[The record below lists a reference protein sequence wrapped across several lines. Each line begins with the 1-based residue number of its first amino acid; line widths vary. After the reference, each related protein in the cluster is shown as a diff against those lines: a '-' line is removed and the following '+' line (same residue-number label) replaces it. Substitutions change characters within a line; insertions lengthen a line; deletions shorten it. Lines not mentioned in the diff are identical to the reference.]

1 MEIDAKVIFSGLS
14 FVISVVSLF
23 MAVSAKK
30 EAKETALLDLVHK
43 KRILLS
49 DNFSEVCRVVRLL
62 KDENF
67 ENQKLSESY
76 ARLRK
81 YRDEMIEQMNDSYEM
96 VVDIKSLDKKL
107 LLNQISDFNLLK
119 SIYSSD
125 LIDFQIYMESGLA
138 NKSMQ
143 PIANASA
150 D

>member
-1 MEIDAKVIFSGLS
+1 
-14 FVISVVSLF
+14 
-23 MAVSAKK
+23 
-30 EAKETALLDLVHK
+30 
-43 KRILLS
+43 
-49 DNFSEVCRVVRLL
+49 
-62 KDENF
+62 
-67 ENQKLSESY
+67 
-76 ARLRK
+76 
-81 YRDEMIEQMNDSYEM
+81 MIEQMNDSYEM